1 MAEQGGAIMLHRYI
15 NQFLEYCQLADFSV
29 RSIQA
34 LTARLNEFE
43 ACRKAQRIRCVK
55 KITYRHLVNFV
66 ADYKAPSIHVKK
78 SRVWTLRQFY
88 HFLTLHRHVPK
99 NIALKLPYP
108 KIEKT
113 VPQFLTIDEYN
124 RLIRHFSRKTQDVLA
139 LRNLIIIMLLGMLGL
154 RTSTLIA
161 LNIEDIDVSC
171 GLMWIRE
178 KGRRQ
183 RNMVLPH
190 SLCKIIHKYLQLRRL
205 KKGPLLISKR
215 KKRISQRTL
224 QDIFRTAADRLGIEK
239 KLHARLFRHTAATH
253 LNRVA
258 GIEITQQVLGHSR
271 RANTLKYAHLNPD
284 QYAVY
289 MKKHPYMQADSAKV
303 ALATT
308 PGKEAL

>member
-1 MAEQGGAIMLHRYI
+1 MLHRYI

-43 ACRKAQRIRCVK
+43 TYLKSQRIRSVK
-55 KITYRHLVNFV
+55 KITYLHLVDFV
-66 ADYKAPSIHVKK
+66 ADYKDPSIHVRK

-88 HFLTLHRHVPK
+88 HFLTLHRHVPQ

-113 VPQFLTIDEYN
+113 VPQFLTINEYN
-124 RLIRHFSRKTQDVLA
+124 RLIRHFSNEAQDLLG
-139 LRNLIIIMLLGMLGL
+139 LRNLVIILILGTLGL

-161 LNIEDIDVSC
+161 INIEDINLTC
-171 GLMWIRE
+171 GLVWIRE
-178 KGRRQ
+178 KGWRW
-183 RNMVLPH
+183 RNLVLPH
-190 SLCKIIHKYLQLRRL
+190 ILCKIIHKYLQLRQR
-205 KKGPLLISKR
+205 KKGPFLISKR

-224 QDIFRTAADRLGIEK
+224 QDIFRTAADQNGIDK

-253 LNRVA
+253 LNKVA
-258 GIEITQQVLGHSR
+258 GVEITQHVLGHSQ

-284 QYAVY
+284 KYAVY
-289 MKKHPYMQADSAKV
+289 MKQHPFMQ
-303 ALATT
+303 
-308 PGKEAL
+308 KEAL

>member
-1 MAEQGGAIMLHRYI
+1 MLHRYI
-15 NQFLEYCQLADFSV
+15 NQFVEYCQLANFSV

-34 LTARLNEFE
+34 LDIRLNEFE
-43 ACRKAQRIRCVK
+43 AFLKSLRILSVK
-55 KITYRHLVNFV
+55 KITYLRLVDFV
-66 ADYKAPSIHVKK
+66 ADYKDPPIHVRK

-99 NIALKLPYP
+99 NIALKLQYP

-124 RLIRHFSRKTQDVLA
+124 RLIRNFSQKAQDILE
-139 LRNLIIIMLLGMLGL
+139 LKNLIIIMLLGILGL

-161 LNIEDIDVSC
+161 INIEDIDLTY
-171 GLMWIRE
+171 GLIWIRE

-183 RNMVLPH
+183 RNMILPH
-190 SLCKIIHKYLQLRRL
+190 SLCKIIHKYLQLRQR
-205 KKGPLLISKR
+205 KKGPFLISKR

-224 QDIFRTAADRLGIEK
+224 QDIFRTAADQNGIDK

-253 LNRVA
+253 LNKVA
-258 GIEITQQVLGHSR
+258 GVEITQHVLGHSR

-289 MKKHPYMQADSAKV
+289 MKQHPFMQ
-303 ALATT
+303 
-308 PGKEAL
+308 KEAL